1 MFFGKSKQSS
11 FMDILE
17 KMQSKIEGWR
27 SKTLSQ
33 GRKSVFM
40 FLDILCHRLDTTFKN
55 ILWGFP
61 KGKNW
66 NLTLKS
72 WNSLCLPKDQGG
84 MGFRLMKDINVSL
97 ITNSFES

>member
-33 GRKSVFM
+33 GRKSVLLKVVASSIPSYAISSFM

-72 WNSLCLPKDQGG
+72 WNSL
-84 MGFRLMKDINVSL
+84 SA
-97 ITNSFES
+97 